1 VTVGAFLDTSM
12 IVRYLTGEPP
22 ELAEVAAAVI
32 DREDDLLVTD
42 VALVETAYVL
52 TSVYRIP
59 RETVV
64 DYLIAFL
71 RKENISTFG
80 LDEGTVLRALL
91 LCKPSGR
98 VSFPDAMIWAV
109 ARGSRERRVYTLD
122 ERFPGEDI
130 ELGAIPR

>member
-1 VTVGAFLDTSM
+1 MGAFLDTSM